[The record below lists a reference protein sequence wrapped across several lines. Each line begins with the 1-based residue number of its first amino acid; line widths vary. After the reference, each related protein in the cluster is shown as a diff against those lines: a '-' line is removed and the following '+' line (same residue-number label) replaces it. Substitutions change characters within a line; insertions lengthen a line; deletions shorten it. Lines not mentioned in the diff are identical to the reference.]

1 MADRSPSPNRG
12 EGKDETYPSFS
23 EYAHVANTSA
33 IGQLTFAVGLRAEDP
48 DEIIRRMLPLSV
60 IKERPSSPKKKRPK
74 KPVEVKICQR
84 PECVSRREKLGDLNS
99 ENNELR
105 QNLKQLESKLA
116 ASQNKIALTEK
127 TVAMSEDKI
136 DNLRGQIEDTEAR
149 IFATE
154 EEVKKL
160 DDQNQEL
167 RDVLG
172 GLQSQVDELKNK
184 AETTE
189 KDTEE
194 VIKQQVSGEKVVFGK
209 SRPGAPL
216 VELAD
221 TAAVKGLLENN
232 NANDSDDD

>member
-12 EGKDETYPSFS
+12 EGRDETYPSFS

-60 IKERPSSPKKKRPK
+60 IKERPISPKKKRTK
-74 KPVEVKICQR
+74 KPAEVKICQR

-99 ENNELR
+99 ENNQLR

-116 ASQNKIALTEK
+116 SSQNKIALTEK
-127 TVAMSEDKI
+127 TVSMSEGKI

-149 IFATE
+149 IFTTE

-167 RDVLG
+167 RDVLK
-172 GLQSQVDELKNK
+172 GLQLQVDSLKRTRRRIPRRILRKLSNSRCQ
-184 AETTE
+184 E
-189 KDTEE
+189 KRLFSESCN
-194 VIKQQVSGEKVVFGK
+194 QG
-209 SRPGAPL
+209 PH
-216 VELAD
+216 
-221 TAAVKGLLENN
+221 
-232 NANDSDDD
+232 